1 MSTIEESSMKEEY
14 PNPKEDGR
22 DTVDKSAKLIFV
34 STVSKS
40 VGSSGYYD
48 YSQAS
53 SIDDNDNDV
62 SNRNGYT
69 F

>member
-1 MSTIEESSMKEEY
+1 MKEEY
-14 PNPKEDGR
+14 PNPKEDAS

-40 VGSSGYYD
+40 DASSGFYD

-53 SIDDNDNDV
+53 SVDDTDNDV
-62 SNRNGYT
+62 SNRNGYR